1 MDNNDLI
8 SENPTVKNLIDWSP
22 DDFFADEL
30 VKLTIL
36 QGYTRLEPHKN
47 YCVLKIHQGIYA
59 YILSYV
65 SARNNGKDRA
75 KNERLADLVSIF
87 ICFSDPRLNI
97 VSFTESDLARIL
109 GVEERTVRNYIRE
122 WDNNLFSVLSG
133 NNKASYAKLKKG
145 VSGANTILPNQY
157 QLQVA
162 RVFGKLKDYPKVS
175 TRVLWKQIRIEY
187 KGLNK
192 REYLIKIYNN
202 NLNNNPTRHPTYN
215 AGKIIIQNT
224 DKQFDKCFVF
234 EHFKNP
240 IYESGFD
247 VENTCYPD
255 NWCRHPDARAY
266 FKKGRWYHGSIHGTR
281 RGRHREG
288 YLEYKGLTHEI
299 DMHNAMFYF
308 MVPLLPDSVSEKDKT
323 AYYDMV
329 KAGTL
334 YDDLIEDRYDK
345 LKEKLA
351 DDEYGLLSFGAIDV
365 HGLLPDRD
373 TVKTEFQIYRNMKGK
388 LKNKVRDVAVFMG
401 ERFPTI
407 HEWMLGNMEVMQNRL
422 AWIETDFISYVG
434 EKLTAENIR
443 FDWLHDAVYV
453 SEEDSVKAQ
462 KIWDSVR
469 DEFEA
474 VFTE

>member
-1 MDNNDLI
+1 
-8 SENPTVKNLIDWSP
+8 
-22 DDFFADEL
+22 
-30 VKLTIL
+30 
-36 QGYTRLEPHKN
+36 
-47 YCVLKIHQGIYA
+47 
-59 YILSYV
+59 
-65 SARNNGKDRA
+65 
-75 KNERLADLVSIF
+75 
-87 ICFSDPRLNI
+87 
-97 VSFTESDLARIL
+97 
-109 GVEERTVRNYIRE
+109 
-122 WDNNLFSVLSG
+122 
-133 NNKASYAKLKKG
+133 
-145 VSGANTILPNQY
+145 
-157 QLQVA
+157 
-162 RVFGKLKDYPKVS
+162 
-175 TRVLWKQIRIEY
+175 
-187 KGLNK
+187 
-192 REYLIKIYNN
+192 
-202 NLNNNPTRHPTYN
+202 
-215 AGKIIIQNT
+215 
-224 DKQFDKCFVF
+224 
-234 EHFKNP
+234 
-240 IYESGFD
+240 
-247 VENTCYPD
+247 
-255 NWCRHPDARAY
+255 
-266 FKKGRWYHGSIHGTR
+266 
-281 RGRHREG
+281 
-288 YLEYKGLTHEI
+288 
-299 DMHNAMFYF
+299 MHNAMFYF

-422 AWIETDFISYVG
+422 AWIETDFIRYVG